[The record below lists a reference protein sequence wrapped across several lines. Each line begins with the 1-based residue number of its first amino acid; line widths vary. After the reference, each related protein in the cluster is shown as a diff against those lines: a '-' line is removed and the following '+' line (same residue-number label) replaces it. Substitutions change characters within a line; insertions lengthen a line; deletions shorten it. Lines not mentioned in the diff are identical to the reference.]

1 MHLCIFMEWLS
12 KYQHFNSQLAIIF
25 KLSAPI
31 RVYNNKVIWERV
43 NDGNL
48 QNTHQSFNELKM

>member
-1 MHLCIFMEWLS
+1 MEWLS